1 MTDVEALSSIWS
13 PRDAPK
19 VLVSSDRLRLF
30 ALQATANLGQA
41 IARALGQTLAAHEE
55 REFED
60 GEHKVRPLAAVGG
73 MDVYVIQSLHSG
85 PSESANDKL
94 CRLLFFIGALKDAG
108 AARVTAVVPYLCYA
122 RKDRRTKANDPVTTR
137 YIAELF
143 EAVGTDCIVALDVHN
158 PVAFENAFR
167 CRTVM
172 LTAAP
177 LFVDYV
183 RSLNQETFSV
193 VSPDTGGAK
202 RAELFREGL
211 EASLHRAIGKA
222 FVDKHRSS
230 GVVSGDLFVGDVRGA
245 TALIIDD
252 LISTGGTLLR
262 AARAAREAGAARA
275 IALVNSRPVHGG
287 SRRGSCRSRNRA
299 VRHYRRR
306 AFLPAGGRLRAEQD
320 RYLAGRALACG
331 GGPAAAPRHRPD
343 EPSRLLSQRSSRVA
357 SPAAIRRYS

>member
-19 VLVSSDRLRLF
+19 ILVSSDRLRLF
-30 ALQATANLGQA
+30 ALQATVNLGRA
-41 IARALGQTLAAHEE
+41 IAGALGQTLAAHEE

-177 LFVDYV
+177 LFVDYI

-193 VSPDTGGAK
+193 ISPDTGGAK

-211 EASLHRAIGKA
+211 EASLHRVIGKA

-262 AARAAREAGAARA
+262 AARAAREAGASRA
-275 IALVNSRPVHGG
+275 VALVTHGLFMAGAAEVLADPAIERFVITDGVPSFRLEAGSARNKIDTLPV
-287 SRRGSCRSRNRA
+287 A
-299 VRHYRRR
+299 P
-306 AFLPAGGRLRAEQD
+306 LLAE
-320 RYLAGRALACG
+320 
-331 GGPAAAPRHRPD
+331 
-343 EPSRLLSQRSSRVA
+343 
-357 SPAAIRRYS
+357 AIRRLHHGTDLTNLLVC